1 MKDILLIGTGRM
13 AREHAKVLVALG
25 KKPLVVG
32 RSTAGVRAFAEESG
46 IEACAGGLGKYRGSL
61 PKTAIIAVD
70 ADLIPAV
77 TAEAIKRGCRKL
89 LLEKPGALTPREL
102 VRLQNVAAK
111 HRAKIFIAY
120 NRRFLASVLKAR
132 ELIKKDGGAVSYAF
146 TFTEKLT
153 AKESIRKFGTSKRVE
168 NKWFIANSTHVVDL
182 AFHLGGMP
190 AALEGFSAAGP
201 LWAPHPS
208 LFTGG
213 GITAKGAPFSYSA
226 NWELPGPWSVEVGT
240 KKRKLIL
247 APLETL
253 REEKNGKV
261 SDVSFDGRLDKKFKP
276 GFYRQM
282 ASFLADGKGLPTLQ
296 EQIESFAWYKRIER
310 RAQ

>member
-46 IEACAGGLGKYRGSL
+46 IEACAGGLGKYWGSL

-77 TAEAIKRGCRKL
+77 TAEVIRRGCRKL

-102 VRLQNVAAK
+102 VRLQNVAVK

-132 ELIKKDGGAVSYAF
+132 ELIKKDGGAMSYAF

-208 LFTGG
+208 LFVGS
-213 GITAKGAPFSYSA
+213 GITKKNVPFSYSA
-226 NWELPGPWSVEVGT
+226 NWELPGPWSVEIGT

-247 APLETL
+247 VPLETL
-253 REEKNGKV
+253 REEKDGTTRNV
-261 SDVSFDGRLDKKFKP
+261 PFDDRFDKKFKP
-276 GFYRQM
+276 GFYLQM
-282 ASFLADGKGLPTLQ
+282 KSFLGEGKSLPTLAD
-296 EQIESFAWYKRIER
+296 QIDAFRWFEKIER
-310 RAQ
+310 GS